1 MDQELCPLARSRRA
15 INDGNEIIDSSDS
28 AAYAWSMASLTI
40 RKLDDSVKAKL
51 RVRAAEN
58 GRSMEEEA
66 RAILE
71 TAVAPG
77 TRSKSGNF
85 YESIRRRLAEAGIE
99 EPSCRLLPASRR
111 TSQST

>member
-1 MDQELCPLARSRRA
+1 V
-15 INDGNEIIDSSDS
+15 
-28 AAYAWSMASLTI
+28 ASLTI
-40 RKLDDSVKAKL
+40 RKLDDSIKAKL

-71 TAVAPG
+71 TAVASR

-85 YESIRRRLAEAGIE
+85 YESIRGRLAEAGIE
-99 EPSCRLLPASRR
+99 GAELEIAPREPAHEPIDLGGSEYGSYDDE
-111 TSQST
+111 

>member
-1 MDQELCPLARSRRA
+1 
-15 INDGNEIIDSSDS
+15 
-28 AAYAWSMASLTI
+28 MASITI

-71 TAVAPG
+71 TEI
-77 TRSKSGNF
+77 RSTPSSNGRPRNI
-85 YESIRRRLAEAGIE
+85 YESIRRDLAEAGIE
-99 EPSCRLLPASRR
+99 GVELDIPPRGPMRKIPDFAGPEYGTCDDG
-111 TSQST
+111 

>member
-1 MDQELCPLARSRRA
+1 
-15 INDGNEIIDSSDS
+15 
-28 AAYAWSMASLTI
+28 MASLTI

-71 TAVAPG
+71 TAVVSA
-77 TRSKSGNF
+77 TQSKPRNF
-85 YESIRRRLAEAGIE
+85 YESVRLRLAEAGIE
-99 EPSCRLLPASRR
+99 GGELEAPPREPAHEPIDLGRPEYG
-111 TSQST
+111 TYHNE